1 MSGVY
6 IHIPFCR
13 RKCLYCAF
21 YSVALLSK
29 KSVFLDALYGE
40 IEQTLAYLPS
50 RHIDTLYLGGGTPTL
65 LSIRELEGVVT
76 KIRRHYVLS
85 SDAEC
90 TIEANPEQ
98 LDKSYLRDLLSLG
111 FNRISIGVQSFND
124 QTLGF
129 LGRKHSSKEALAAVK
144 CAADAGFDN
153 ISIDLIYGV
162 SQRHQGVWEED
173 VRTALSLPVSH
184 LSCYALT
191 NEENSLLWRK
201 IRQHQLPE
209 VDEDLANREFHVLL
223 RLAREAGFEQY
234 EISNFARDG
243 LVSRHNSAYWSGEP
257 YLGLG
262 PSAHSFDGKS
272 RKWNVS
278 DLMRYIDDVATGD
291 FSGESETLSLNDRY
305 NEYVMLGLRTAK
317 GIDLEEIERRFGQAY
332 RTMVEQQLCQL
343 APANYRRIGDT
354 LALTDE
360 GKFFADGIAAELMAV
375 E

>member
-1 MSGVY
+1 MSGIY

-65 LSIRELEGVVT
+65 LSISELEGVVT

-90 TIEANPEQ
+90 SIEANPEQ
-98 LDKSYLRDLLSLG
+98 LDKSYLKDLLSLG

-129 LGRKHSSKEALAAVK
+129 LGRKHSPKEALAAVQS
-144 CAADAGFDN
+144 AADAGFDN

-162 SQRHQGVWEED
+162 SQRHQGVWEAD

-209 VDEDLANREFHVLL
+209 VDDDLANREFHVLL

-234 EISNFARDG
+234 EISNFARNG

-262 PSAHSFDGKS
+262 PSAHSFDGQS

-291 FSGESETLSLNDRY
+291 FSGESESLSLNDRY

-317 GIDLEEIERRFGQAY
+317 GVDLEEIRRRFGQTY
-332 RTMVEQQLCQL
+332 RTMAERQLRQVT
-343 APANYRRIGDT
+343 PAHYRRVGDT

>member
-1 MSGVY
+1 MSGIY

-21 YSVALLSK
+21 YSIALLSK
-29 KSVFLDALYGE
+29 KDIFLDALYGE
-40 IEQTLAYLPS
+40 IEQSLDYLPS

-65 LSIRELEGVVT
+65 LSIRELEGIVT

-85 SDAEC
+85 PDAEC
-90 TIEANPEQ
+90 TIETNPEQ
-98 LDKSYLRDLLSLG
+98 IDKNYLKDLLSLG

-124 QTLGF
+124 KTLLF
-129 LGRKHSSKEALAAVK
+129 LGRKHSSEEAMAAVK

-162 SQRHQGVWEED
+162 SQRQHGEWEED
-173 VRTALSLPVSH
+173 VQTALSLPISH

-201 IRQHQLPE
+201 VRQHQLPDM
-209 VDEDLANREFHVLL
+209 DEDLANREFYTLL
-223 RLAREAGFEQY
+223 QLVRKAGFEQY
-234 EISNFARDG
+234 EISNFARG
-243 LVSRHNSAYWSGEP
+243 GQVSRHNSAYWAGEP

-278 DLMRYIDDVATGD
+278 DLMRYIDDIATGN
-291 FSGESETLSLNDRY
+291 FSGESEMLSLNDRY

-317 GIDLEEIERRFGQAY
+317 GIDLREIENRFGTVY
-332 RTMVEQQLCQL
+332 RMLAEQQLRQVT
-343 APANYRRIGDT
+343 PAHYQRRDNTIV
-354 LALTDE
+354 LTDD
-360 GKFFADGIAAELMAV
+360 GKFFADGIAASLFIS
-375 E
+375 

>member
-1 MSGVY
+1 MSGIY

-40 IEQTLAYLPS
+40 IEQTLAYLPL

-65 LSIRELEGVVT
+65 LSISELEGVVT

-98 LDKSYLRDLLSLG
+98 LDKSYLKDLLSLG

-124 QTLGF
+124 QTLSF
-129 LGRKHSSKEALAAVK
+129 LGRKHSSKEALAAVQS
-144 CAADAGFDN
+144 AADAGFDN

-162 SQRHQGVWEED
+162 SQRHQGVWEAD

-209 VDEDLANREFHVLL
+209 VDDDLANREFHVLL

-234 EISNFARDG
+234 EISNFARNG

-262 PSAHSFDGKS
+262 PSAHSFDGQS

-291 FSGESETLSLNDRY
+291 FSGESESLSLNDRY

-317 GIDLEEIERRFGQAY
+317 GIDMEEIRRRFGQTY
-332 RTMVEQQLCQL
+332 RMMAERQLRQVT
-343 APANYRRIGDT
+343 PVHYRRVGDT